1 MPREE
6 KEGLESEETPQT
18 HYFRMRNH
26 SQAFLSGFLLE
37 AKLSWAKNNLSGESR
52 LFILASLI
60 VCASE
65 RGKQGKAGGQMWSQS
80 APPPHQTLSSVMG
93 WEDPATSQPLSL
105 QNLGEG
111 DTYPLV
117 QLMVSK
123 PRWRKKEGWRGSKR
137 PL

>member
-65 RGKQGKAGGQMWSQS
+65 RGKQGKAGGQMWSQCC
-80 APPPHQTLSSVMG
+80 PPPTLSSVMG

-111 DTYPLV
+111 DTHPLV

-123 PRWRKKEGWRGSKR
+123 PRRRKKEGWRGSKR
-137 PL
+137 PS

>member
-65 RGKQGKAGGQMWSQS
+65 RGKQGKAGGQMWSQCCL
-80 APPPHQTLSSVMG
+80 PPPPNPFQCHGVGGPSHFS
-93 WEDPATSQPLSL
+93 ASL
-105 QNLGEG
+105 FAESGG
-111 DTYPLV
+111 
-117 QLMVSK
+117 
-123 PRWRKKEGWRGSKR
+123 R
-137 PL
+137 

>member
-65 RGKQGKAGGQMWSQS
+65 RGKQGKAGGQMWSQYC
-80 APPPHQTLSSVMG
+80 PPPHQTLSSVMG
-93 WEDPATSQPLSL
+93 WEDPATFQPLSL

>member
-65 RGKQGKAGGQMWSQS
+65 RGKQGKAGGQMWSQCC
-80 APPPHQTLSSVMG
+80 PPPNPFQCHGVGGPSHFS
-93 WEDPATSQPLSL
+93 ASL
-105 QNLGEG
+105 FAESGG
-111 DTYPLV
+111 
-117 QLMVSK
+117 
-123 PRWRKKEGWRGSKR
+123 R
-137 PL
+137 